1 MLCGI
6 ADLRMIG
13 RVPFQGFFRVFW
25 EMAFFDMY
33 FYVFNQILKGNI
45 AKKIFLYVFPDV

>member
-45 AKKIFLYVFPDV
+45 PKKIFFYVFPDV